1 VRNAIG
7 APESS
12 SVYGGIDVSNLPSSS
27 RGGRVAQNAMRP
39 QPNAWLRS
47 TIRSSGSS
55 IPTRNANQ
63 RGRDPQPQPFFF
75 RNVRMSHRGR
85 MRSESL
91 LTTQAYREL
100 DHFKPIQDSKGFGL
114 TSLHFEAESG
124 AWTLALVL
132 KDWTIGMALRQES
145 QIPDRCDLR
154 SRLARPRARA
164 TRTHSADAGAA
175 GCAGRQ
181 VAGLAPYWL

>member
-1 VRNAIG
+1 MVRNAIG
-7 APESS
+7 AAENS

-27 RGGRVAQNAMRP
+27 RESPCPSKCDETSAQCLAQIHNQVVGILNP
-39 QPNAWLRS
+39 D
-47 TIRSSGSS
+47 
-55 IPTRNANQ
+55 RNANQ
-63 RGRDPQPQPFFF
+63 RGRDPQPQPFYF

-91 LTTQAYREL
+91 RTTQAYREL

-124 AWTLALVL
+124 ARTVALVL

-145 QIPDRCDLR
+145 QIPDRCDAGV
-154 SRLARPRARA
+154 SASMGHMSMRPNRFRASS
-164 TRTHSADAGAA
+164 T
-175 GCAGRQ
+175 
-181 VAGLAPYWL
+181 